1 MKKGIIIIFM
11 LNLSSV
17 QAQFLEFGT
26 GIGLFNYSGD
36 MTRGYKFSTIQFG
49 STIFNRMNF
58 SNHVS
63 LKTTL
68 GFGGLK
74 GSDQNPLDPAAAV
87 RSASFDHSVIDI
99 SSVIEYDFLNYK
111 EKKSIVRWSPYA
123 YFGLGFL
130 TILSSSI
137 TTKEL
142 STAHLTIPI
151 GIGIKH
157 LVWRRFMAGFELGVR
172 RVSSDDIDGI
182 SEIDLSQKDFQFGNP
197 NDTDWYSFTGISLS
211 FFIYKIPCPFPYD
224 PNEWRRKK

>member
-1 MKKGIIIIFM
+1 MKKGTIIILI
-11 LNLSSV
+11 LNVCSA

-26 GIGLFNYSGD
+26 GMGLFNYSGD

-74 GSDQNPLDPAAAV
+74 GSDQNPLDPAAAI
-87 RSASFDHSVIDI
+87 RSAYFDHSIADF

-111 EKKSIVRWSPYA
+111 EKKSIIRWSPYA

-130 TILSSSI
+130 TIMSSSI
-137 TTKEL
+137 TKKDL
-142 STAHLTIPI
+142 GTAQLTIPI

-157 LVWRRFMAGFELGVR
+157 LIWRRFMVGFEVGVR
-172 RVSSDDIDGI
+172 RVSSDGIDDI

-197 NDTDWYSFTGISLS
+197 NDTDWYSFVGISLS
-211 FFIYKIPCPFPYD
+211 FIIYKIPCPFPYD
-224 PNEWRRKK
+224 PSEWRKK

>member
-1 MKKGIIIIFM
+1 M
-11 LNLSSV
+11 
-17 QAQFLEFGT
+17 
-26 GIGLFNYSGD
+26 GLFNYSGD
-36 MTRGYKFSTIQFG
+36 MTRGYQFSTIQFG

-68 GFGGLK
+68 GVGGLK
-74 GSDQNPLDPAAAV
+74 GSDQNPLDPAAAI
-87 RSASFDHSVIDI
+87 RSASFDHRVVDF

-111 EKKSIVRWSPYA
+111 EKNSIIRWSPYA

-130 TILSSSI
+130 TVFSSSI
-137 TTKEL
+137 TVKDL
-142 STAHLTIPI
+142 STTQLIIPF

-172 RVSSDDIDGI
+172 RVFSDSIDGI
-182 SEIDLSQKDFQFGNP
+182 SETDLSQKDFQFGNP

-211 FFIYKIPCPFPYD
+211 FIIYKIPCPFPYD
-224 PNEWRRKK
+224 PNEWKKN